1 MKVILLQDVKNY
13 GKKDDVVNVSDGY
26 AFNYLFPRKL
36 AAPATA
42 GAVNEAAEK
51 KQAEKVREEKAKAK
65 AIADKEALSSATV
78 HVKVRCSEN
87 GKIFGSVT
95 NREIAAELAALG
107 YEIDK
112 RNVVLKEP
120 IRKLGR
126 DFVEVKLYKGV
137 VAKVNVVVEP
147 A

>member
-42 GAVNEAAEK
+42 GVVNEAAEK
-51 KQAEKVREEKAKAK
+51 KQAQKAREEKAKAQ
-65 AIADKEALSSATV
+65 ALADKEALSKATV

-87 GKIFGSVT
+87 GKVFGSIT
-95 NREIAAELAALG
+95 NRELNAMG
-107 YEIDK
+107 YKVDK
-112 RNVVLKEP
+112 RNVVIKEP
-120 IRKLGR
+120 IKKLGR
-126 DFVEVKLYKGV
+126 EFVEVKLYQGV
-137 VAKVNVVVEP
+137 VAKVNVVVE
-147 A
+147 AY

>member
-42 GAVNEAAEK
+42 DVVNVAAEK
-51 KQAEKVREEKAKAK
+51 KQAQKVREEKAKAQ
-65 AIADKEALSSATV
+65 ALADKEALSSVTV

-87 GKIFGSVT
+87 GKVFGSIT
-95 NREIAAELAALG
+95 NREIAAELCAMG
-107 YEIDK
+107 YKVDK
-112 RNVVLKEP
+112 RNVVIKEP
-120 IRKLGR
+120 IKKLGR
-126 DFVEVKLYKGV
+126 EFVEVKLYQGV
-137 VAKVNVVVEP
+137 VAKVNVVVE
-147 A
+147 AY